1 MSNKQMKDESN
12 KKPKMIDA
20 KRRGFLQGSAVVGTA
35 AATGVASAELLETEV
50 AAPIKKD
57 TSKHAGYRETD
68 RVREYYA
75 KARF

>member
-1 MSNKQMKDESN
+1 MTNES
-12 KKPKMIDA
+12 KKSPKMIDA

-35 AATGVASAELLETEV
+35 AATGVASADLLETDAV
-50 AAPIKKD
+50 ATLKKD

>member
-1 MSNKQMKDESN
+1 MSKKQMKDES

-35 AATGVASAELLETEV
+35 AATGVASADLLEADA
-50 AAPIKKD
+50 AAPNKKD
-57 TSKHAGYRETD
+57 TSKHAGYRVTD